1 MKTALTRWLAIS
13 LIATLALAGGSAY
26 AQTTL
31 TLFSHPSLPLTDEI
45 IKGFEAENP
54 GVTVE
59 QVLNM
64 SGNMRSEGLLLAI
77 ASGTAPDLAYTHL
90 DFVPIFTYRGLLL
103 ELDEYIEDGA
113 ISAETMSD
121 YFPSVLEQARID
133 GKRHFLPLR
142 QSMNAYIYNTAM
154 FAQAGLDGTNP
165 PNSWETLANAAQ
177 RLTRQG
183 SDGTTEQWG
192 ITHTTSA
199 GTTNTNFNPYLWQ
212 AGGEFFSDDGKS
224 VAFNSEQGVE
234 ALEYFVSLFERGW
247 ATPEQTGPFMEGRAA
262 ILTWAAQ
269 SNMAQAVR
277 GDLAGSVDVGPTLMH
292 RARSGFGSLAG
303 YVIPK
308 EAPNRELAVKFLDY
322 LLRPEVAQL
331 YLAEYGFIPT
341 RRGISLDYFGEDE
354 WWVRKFVDEV
364 PYIHYDIAHPFVRD
378 LMGTVGKAVM
388 SVINGEQPARQALDE
403 AARQADAYLQEQMA
417 R

>member
-1 MKTALTRWLAIS
+1 MRNTLTRWLLTVA
-13 LIATLALAGGSAY
+13 LITLTFTGGAQ

-31 TLFSHPSLPLTDEI
+31 TLFSHPTLPLTDEI
-45 IKGFEAENP
+45 IRGFEQENP

-103 ELDEYIEDGA
+103 DLDPYIQDGS
-113 ISAETMSD
+113 ISAQSIRD
-121 YFPSVLEQARID
+121 YFPGVLEQAEID
-133 GKRHFLPLR
+133 GKHHFLPLR
-142 QSMNAYIYNTAM
+142 QSMNVYIYNTAM
-154 FAQAGLDGTNP
+154 FAQAGLDPTSP
-165 PNSWETLANAAQ
+165 PDTWESLADAAQ

-183 SDGTTEQWG
+183 SDGVVEQWG

-212 AGGEFFSDDGKS
+212 AGGEFFTPDGRS
-224 VAFNSEQGVE
+224 VAFNSDEGVE
-234 ALEYFVSLFERGW
+234 ALEFFVSLFERGW

-262 ILTWAAQ
+262 ILAWAAQ
-269 SNMAQAVR
+269 SYMTQAVR
-277 GDLAGSVDVGPTLMH
+277 GELAGSVDVGPTLTH
-292 RARSGFGSLAG
+292 TKRSGFGSLAG

-308 EAPNRELAVKFLDY
+308 DAPNRELAVKFLDY
-322 LLRPEVAQL
+322 LLRPEVARL

-341 RRGISLDYFGEDE
+341 RRGISLDYFGDDE
-354 WWVRKFVDEV
+354 WWVRKFVDEA
-364 PYIHYDIAHPFVRD
+364 PHIHYDIAHPFVRD
-378 LMGTVGKAVM
+378 LMGTVGQAVM
-388 SVINGEQPARQALDE
+388 SAIQGEQPARQALDE
-403 AARQADAYLQEQMA
+403 AARQANAYLQEQMT